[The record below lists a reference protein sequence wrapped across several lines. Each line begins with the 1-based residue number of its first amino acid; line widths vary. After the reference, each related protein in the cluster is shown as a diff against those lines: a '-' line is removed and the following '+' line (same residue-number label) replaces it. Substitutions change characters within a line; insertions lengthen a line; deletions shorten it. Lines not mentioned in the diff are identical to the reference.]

1 MKPISAL
8 SPTSLS
14 NIKLISFDAD
24 GVMIEKGTEILERNG
39 LLTIRTKKISQ
50 GLLKSVSIEISHYSS
65 KLMGSSI

>member
-50 GLLKSVSIEISHYSS
+50 GLLKSVSIEI
-65 KLMGSSI
+65 

>member
-24 GVMIEKGTEILERNG
+24 GVMIEKGTEIVEKDRI
-39 LLTIRTKKISQ
+39 LTVKTKKISR
-50 GLLKSVSIEISHYSS
+50 GLLKKLNKLKKNSI
-65 KLMGSSI
+65 